1 MIIIINLEYVVSIG
15 EVRTHTQKVQT
26 KKSYCRRDKQGLQSQ
41 LVVSAIYMAVIMA
54 VIIVPVM

>member
-26 KKSYCRRDKQGLQSQ
+26 KKVTVEETNRACS
-41 LVVSAIYMAVIMA
+41 
-54 VIIVPVM
+54 PN